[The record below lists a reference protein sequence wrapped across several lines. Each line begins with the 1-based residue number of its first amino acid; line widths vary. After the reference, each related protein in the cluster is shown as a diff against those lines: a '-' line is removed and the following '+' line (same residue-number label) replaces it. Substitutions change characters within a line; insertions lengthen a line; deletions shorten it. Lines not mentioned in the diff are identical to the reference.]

1 MIRQTKITILVCI
14 LALIS
19 VVLVGCSR
27 ASESQAAKDEIMLK
41 IQLDLNEDIGLLV
54 IDHDVDGKKGSGGMS
69 NADKSMLK
77 RNDVLDW
84 SFDKQLYDHSADTV
98 DLTVRFTVVTEYC
111 DPNYENIYPEE
122 YMVPMEAL
130 SFKANFGETYSI
142 TITGDKVNGYQAAL
156 NDLD

>member
-84 SFDKQLYDHSADTV
+84 SFDRQLYDPSADTV